1 MPKEKTNQDGGGDS
15 SSAAAKQLARL
26 GGAKKGAAKYADKD
40 GPGDFPDTG
49 VKEHQASV
57 SHDKAGNHLGAKRM
71 GYSQMP
77 GAARMNGY
85 AKGANKVMDIM
96 TFGAANA
103 GHGVTGEHNHPTKT
117 ITSQTNTGGPT
128 VSSNTN
134 TVSSEKKDVS
144 YASAYKNA
152 DQSKYPTLSS
162 FTKAAKSYNSSN
174 PKPASSNTS
183 TVSSSPVSNST
194 SSVTTTSPNSLE
206 QTAIK
211 NSMFNENLL
220 QKNAYDKEEANI
232 KVGIDSSSAAQKY
245 ILNKPPHLQN
255 NPKVISNAGK
265 IGAHVAKKGRIKS
278 GHFSIQEALKIQR
291 AGLNQ

>member
-128 VSSNTN
+128 VESKSASNSTSN
-134 TVSSEKKDVS
+134 YDAVVASEGKKIVDPKLITP
-144 YASAYKNA
+144 AMTAKANA
-152 DQSKYPTLSS
+152 ARA
-162 FTKAAKSYNSSN
+162 AAKAKDAASNSS
-174 PKPASSNTS
+174 
-183 TVSSSPVSNST
+183 TVNSSPVSNST

-255 NPKVISNAGK
+255 NPKVIKNAGK
-265 IGAHVAKKGRIKS
+265 VGGHVAKKGRIKS
-278 GHFSIQEALKIQR
+278 GHYGIREALSIFK
-291 AGLNQ
+291 AGQGY